1 MLCLRISVENINCNN
16 KTKTKEKQI
25 FSVINGIVI
34 NGAIINLKHIIL
46 SMQLNT
52 SKQVL
57 DT

>member
-16 KTKTKEKQI
+16 KRKTKEKQI